1 MTIAYRD
8 SCRCLCAFFV
18 RRFNLVLGTH
28 HRGVLLYDKPTSQK
42 RAQVGMVFQQYSNA
56 VVNSFENVALTMKYQ
71 ET

>member
-1 MTIAYRD
+1 
-8 SCRCLCAFFV
+8 V